1 MNKKTPEERMSLLLR
16 VLDDIIKDC
25 AADEIDSA
33 PDSDAIQ
40 KYWREFCT
48 IYEDPDFRHSY
59 SMISSALSE
68 YDPAQRDS
76 LPIYLDRIVCFSEMQ
91 PDQEVVSRITKSLR
105 KLQDHIELE
114 GIRLNRMSQ
123 IEFLADQA
131 RNMQNESIALNKK
144 TEDAA
149 KQLESRVTGFH
160 EQSITILGIFSSVV
174 LTFTAG
180 IAFST
185 SVLNNISQVS
195 IYRLIG
201 TALVIGLVW
210 INILFGMFHFTGKL
224 VKNDIS
230 LVPFWISNSIF
241 IVLLIAVVA
250 AWLFGCVE
258 QRNSRI
264 EGQSI
269 PSSSVVAVTSSSFE
283 SKEPEIDQLSEQ

>member
-40 KYWREFCT
+40 KYWLEFCT

-123 IEFLADQA
+123 IEFLADHA
-131 RNMQNESIALNKK
+131 RNTQYESIVLNKK
-144 TEDAA
+144 TGKAV
-149 KQLESRVTGFH
+149 KRLEKRVTGFH
-160 EQSITILGIFSSVV
+160 EQSITILGIFSAVVVGFMAELSMFTSGFNELNSENLYIITFYSVAV
-174 LTFTAG
+174 G
-180 IAFST
+180 IVVFNTLFMLIFFIAEMSGHSIGKKGVSARNWLCST
-185 SVLNNISQVS
+185 WHRYPYVYCFNIFA
-195 IYRLIG
+195 
-201 TALVIGLVW
+201 AL
-210 INILFGMFHFTGKL
+210 F
-224 VKNDIS
+224 
-230 LVPFWISNSIF
+230 
-241 IVLLIAVVA
+241 LIALAFLQYTVHV
-250 AWLFGCVE
+250 
-258 QRNSRI
+258 
-264 EGQSI
+264 I
-269 PSSSVVAVTSSSFE
+269 P
-283 SKEPEIDQLSEQ
+283 